1 MMPHLNGCNVEIQ
14 PIMKAEKENSPLE
27 WYVYI
32 ILCSDASLYTGITT
46 DVERRFAEHANL
58 KGAQKGAKYFRGR
71 SPKEVIY
78 SEGGHT
84 RSTASQR
91 EAALKKLSR
100 GQKLRLV
107 QAAG

>member
-1 MMPHLNGCNVEIQ
+1 MPHLKGCTAEIQ
-14 PIMKAEKENSPLE
+14 PIMKAGNKNSPSE
-27 WYVYI
+27 WHVYI

-46 DVERRFAEHANL
+46 DIERRFAEHANL
-58 KGAQKGAKYFRGR
+58 GGAQKGAKYFRGR

-100 GQKLRLV
+100 EQKLLLV
-107 QAAG
+107 ETAS